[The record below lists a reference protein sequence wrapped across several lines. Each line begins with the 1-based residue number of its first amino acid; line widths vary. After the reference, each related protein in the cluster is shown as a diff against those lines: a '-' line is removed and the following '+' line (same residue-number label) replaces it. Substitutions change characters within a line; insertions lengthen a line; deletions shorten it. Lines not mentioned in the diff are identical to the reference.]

1 MGHRLNGRDLS
12 VAIAAAAILAAGCS
26 AGGSASPTTSDRA
39 EVRTDAVRLE
49 VTDVE
54 VPVGES
60 RPVGLG
66 EPIVVLG
73 KKAKGLLQVG
83 GLEFR
88 LLEGTDMRLVSWD
101 GPAVGAYVESGHT
114 RVKLDDQARLRL
126 ETSSK
131 GVLTAQPGSEFTLCQ
146 TPQDKKP
153 KPQTCLYVASGEV
166 EWEAKGEKRTL
177 HAGDIAFA
185 EGDDPP
191 SEVKCLAADVY
202 DAWFQDALSNGIT
215 TPLGGL
221 VAKALPC
228 GVTGA
233 PTTASSTPTSATTV
247 ATVPTTPPT
256 TQPSTTRPRPK
267 PTTTTMATTTQPTTT
282 QPTTTEPTTT
292 QATTTEPTT
301 TQATTTQPTTT
312 QPTTTQA
319 TTTQPTTTQATAT
332 SVVNVAGS

>member
-1 MGHRLNGRDLS
+1 MGHRLNRRDLS
-12 VAIAAAAILAAGCS
+12 VAIAAAAVLAAGCS
-26 AGGSASPTTSDRA
+26 SGGSASPTTSDRA

-54 VPVGES
+54 VPVGET
-60 RPVGLG
+60 RPVDLG

-202 DAWFQDALSNGIT
+202 DAWFQDALTNGIT

-221 VAKALPC
+221 VEKALPC

-233 PTTASSTPTSATTV
+233 STTASSTSTSATTV

-256 TQPSTTRPRPK
+256 TQPTTTRPRPK

-282 QPTTTEPTTT
+282 QPTTTEPPTTPT
-292 QATTTEPTT
+292 TEPPTTPTTEPTT
-301 TQATTTQPTTT
+301 SRQRSRRRRTPTTQPPAATP
-312 QPTTTQA
+312 PTTI
-319 TTTQPTTTQATAT
+319 
-332 SVVNVAGS
+332 AGS